1 MGFNLRTFEYSLHR
15 VIDREPQLGHM
26 KIRLPKSLRESFGV
40 RVFTVF
46 ASLIAFISISFT
58 AFLIYSERES
68 LTNTL
73 IKEGKLLANT
83 LAHNSRIDV
92 FSEKDV
98 WLEDLLR
105 GVLMQESVLEASVY
119 NMKGDLI
126 RKQERPG
133 GLEQEESTQDYRESE
148 SQILSNVEKYTSPF
162 HVEQNGTFQFWAPV
176 LSGSEF
182 SGEEA
187 LLFGEDPI
195 QRKDSVIGIVRITI
209 DKKIL
214 QTRLTGLLIRS
225 LLIGT
230 AFLLVGFG
238 AIYLIVKGVTKPL
251 KELTE
256 GVTLLGMGGKVEKIS
271 VETKDEIFRLAGAF
285 NTMSESLKER
295 EKALR
300 ESEKRL
306 RSLSSELLKAQE
318 KERRRLSNEIHDELG
333 QCLALLKHRI
343 RSIER
348 EVGEHQPSLRK
359 ECEETS
365 RFIDETIESVRRIS
379 RDLSPSILEDL
390 GLSAALRW
398 LLDSFA
404 ERHSIQMSFD
414 VDEIDGL
421 FSQETQTNLYRISQE
436 ALTNIGRHA
445 EASRIR
451 FVMEKNEDH
460 VSFFVEDNGKGF
472 DVNQIRS
479 RLSHE
484 KGMGLAAMVERAHM
498 LGAILHIRSSLGE
511 GTRVSLKI
519 PFGKGE

>member
-1 MGFNLRTFEYSLHR
+1 
-15 VIDREPQLGHM
+15 M

-40 RVFTVF
+40 RVFAVF
-46 ASLIAFISISFT
+46 ASLIAVISISFT

-68 LTNTL
+68 LTDTL

-83 LAHNSRIDV
+83 LAHSSRIGV
-92 FSEKDV
+92 FSENNV
-98 WLEDLLR
+98 LLEDPLR
-105 GVLMQESVLEASVY
+105 GVLMQEGVLEASVF
-119 NMKGDLI
+119 NLKGDLL
-126 RKQERPG
+126 KKEERPG
-133 GLEQEESTQDYRESE
+133 VLGQEESTRDHTETGNRN
-148 SQILSNVEKYTSPF
+148 LSNVEKYVSPF
-162 HVEQNGTFQFWAPV
+162 YVEQNGTFQFWAPV
-176 LSGSEF
+176 LSSSEF

-187 LLFGEDPI
+187 LFFGEDPI
-195 QRKDSVIGIVRITI
+195 QRKDSIIGVVRITV
-209 DKKIL
+209 DKKTL
-214 QTRLTGLLIRS
+214 QTRLTGLFFRS
-225 LLIGT
+225 VLIGT

-251 KELTE
+251 KKLTE

-271 VETKDEIFRLAGAF
+271 VETKDEIWRLAGAF

-306 RSLSSELLKAQE
+306 RSLSSELLRAQE
-318 KERRRLSNEIHDELG
+318 KERKRLSNELHDELG
-333 QCLALLKHRI
+333 QSLALLKHRL

-348 EVGEHQPSLRK
+348 GVGEHQPSLRK

-365 RFIDETIESVRRIS
+365 RFIDETIESVRRLS

-398 LLDSFA
+398 LLDSFG

-414 VDEIDGL
+414 VDGIDGL

-436 ALTNIGRHA
+436 ALTNIGRHS
-445 EASRIR
+445 EASRIL
-451 FVMEKNEDH
+451 FAVQKNENH
-460 VSFFVEDNGKGF
+460 VSFVVEDNGKGF
-472 DVNQIRS
+472 DVTQIRS

-484 KGMGLAAMVERAHM
+484 KGMGLAAMAERAHM
-498 LGAILHIRSSLGE
+498 LGATFHIWSLLGD
-511 GTRVSLKI
+511 GTRISLKI
-519 PFGKGE
+519 PLEKGE

>member
-1 MGFNLRTFEYSLHR
+1 
-15 VIDREPQLGHM
+15 M
-26 KIRLPKSLRESFGV
+26 KTRLPKSLRESFGV

-46 ASLIAFISISFT
+46 ASLIAVISVSFT

-73 IKEGKLLANT
+73 IKEGGLLADT
-83 LAHNSRIDV
+83 LAYGSRIGV
-92 FSEKDV
+92 FSENDV
-98 WLEDLLR
+98 LLEEAIR
-105 GVLMQESVLEASVY
+105 GVLIHEGVLEASVF
-119 NMKGDLI
+119 NLNGELLK
-126 RKQERPG
+126 KAERPG
-133 GLEQEESTQDYRESE
+133 GSRQEEVTQDQRESE
-148 SQILSNVEKYTSPF
+148 NQTLGNVEKYGSPF
-162 HVEQNGTFQFWAPV
+162 HVEQDETFQFWAPV
-176 LSGSEF
+176 LSSSEY

-187 LLFGEDPI
+187 LFFGEDPI
-195 QRKDSVIGIVRITI
+195 QRKDSLIGIARITI
-209 DKKIL
+209 DKKAL
-214 QTRLTGLLIRS
+214 QTRLTVLLFRS
-225 LLIGT
+225 LLIGA
-230 AFLLVGFG
+230 AFLFVGFG

-251 KELTE
+251 KKLTE

-271 VETKDEIFRLAGAF
+271 VETKDEIWRLAGAF

-348 EVGEHQPSLRK
+348 EVGEHQPLLRK

-365 RFIDETIESVRRIS
+365 RFIDETIESVRRLS

-398 LLDSFA
+398 LLESFA
-404 ERHSIQMSFD
+404 ERHSVQTSFD
-414 VDEIDGL
+414 VDGIDGL
-421 FSQETQTNLYRISQE
+421 FSQEIQTHLYRISQE
-436 ALTNIGRHA
+436 ALTNIGRHS

-451 FVMEKNEDH
+451 LAMEKNENH
-460 VSFFVEDNGKGF
+460 VSFVVEDNGKGF
-472 DVNQIRS
+472 NVDHIRS

-484 KGMGLAAMVERAHM
+484 KGMGLAAMAERAHM
-498 LGAILHIRSSLGE
+498 VGATLHIRSSFGE
-511 GTRVSLKI
+511 GTKISLEI
-519 PFGKGE
+519 PLGKGE

>member
-1 MGFNLRTFEYSLHR
+1 
-15 VIDREPQLGHM
+15 M

-40 RVFTVF
+40 RAFTVF
-46 ASLIAFISISFT
+46 ASLIAVISVSFT
-58 AFLIYSERES
+58 LFLIYSERES
-68 LTNTL
+68 LTDTL
-73 IKEGKLLANT
+73 IKEGGLLAND
-83 LAHNSRIDV
+83 LAYSSRIGV
-92 FSEKDV
+92 FSENDAQ
-98 WLEDLLR
+98 LENSLR
-105 GVLMQESVLEASVY
+105 GVLMHEGVLEASVF
-119 NMKGDLI
+119 NLKGDLL
-126 RKQERPG
+126 KKEERPG
-133 GLEQEESTQDYRESE
+133 GLGQEEATQDHRESE
-148 SQILSNVEKYTSPF
+148 NQILSNVQNYVSPF
-162 HVEQNGTFQFWAPV
+162 HVEQNGTYQFWAPV
-176 LSGSEF
+176 LSSSEF

-187 LLFGEDPI
+187 LFFGENPI
-195 QRKDSVIGIVRITI
+195 QRKDNIIGVARITV
-209 DKKIL
+209 DKKTL
-214 QTRLTGLLIRS
+214 QTRLKALFFRS

-230 AFLLVGFG
+230 VFLLVGFG

-251 KELTE
+251 KKLTE

-306 RSLSSELLKAQE
+306 RSLSSELLRAQE
-318 KERRRLSNEIHDELG
+318 KERKRLSNEIHDELG
-333 QCLALLKHRI
+333 QCLALLKHRL

-348 EVGEHQPSLRK
+348 QAGEHQPSLRK

-398 LLDSFA
+398 LLESFS
-404 ERHSIQMSFD
+404 ERHSIQTSFD

-436 ALTNIGRHA
+436 ALTNIGRHS
-445 EASRIR
+445 EASQMH
-451 FVMEKNEDH
+451 FVMEKNENH
-460 VSFFVEDNGKGF
+460 VSFVVEDNGKGF

-498 LGAILHIRSSLGE
+498 LGATLHIRSSLGE
-511 GTRVSLKI
+511 GTRISLKI
-519 PFGKGE
+519 PLGKGE